1 MTKVLINLNPNS
13 WVSRTRWTPTKRV
26 DFDSSI
32 QLPAPFTAT
41 AAGEIEVPPTGNGW
55 AWVVREDMPGGMIR
69 TVIVP
74 DIDVIR
80 YSELTDVDP
89 VTLDPSAEPE
99 AAWWAEIKNQI
110 TGARID
116 DADLVMRRQNGNEF
130 VAGQVV
136 YDKDIGPMGPRGP
149 EGPRGLRGPT
159 GEPGPQGEPGQ
170 DGETG
175 PRGPE
180 GPPGETG
187 PQGPQGDKGDKG
199 DTGAPGDVTRT
210 ILTGD
215 DVGIV
220 VEGLTRGPTY
230 AVVDTD
236 SQGNQVINLSIEV
249 GGFTW
254 TAGDQSTGFFQ
265 LNESMRDIVQA
276 TSLNVAGG
284 GTSNRFYFQVNVN
297 TGSGSMQ
304 LKYASDAATDGT
316 LFISGTI
323 LRLV

>member
-69 TVIVP
+69 TVVVP

-80 YSELTDVDP
+80 YAELTDVDP

-99 AAWWAEIKNQI
+99 AAWWAEIANQV

-116 DADLVMRRQNGNEF
+116 NADLVMRRQNGNEF
-130 VAGQVV
+130 IAGQVV

-159 GEPGPQGEPGQ
+159 G
-170 DGETG
+170 
-175 PRGPE
+175 
-180 GPPGETG
+180 
-187 PQGPQGDKGDKG
+187 DKGDKG
-199 DTGAPGDVTRT
+199 DTGDKGEAGD
-210 ILTGD
+210 
-215 DVGIV
+215 
-220 VEGLTRGPTY
+220 RGPM
-230 AVVDTD
+230 
-236 SQGNQVINLSIEV
+236 GEV
-249 GGFTW
+249 G
-254 TAGDQSTGFFQ
+254 DTGPQGEPGPQGPEGARGEPGTPGALFEVWHMMAEFV
-265 LNESMRDIVQA
+265 NESSVRLDYSPPTIVGPDFVSAEVDRA
-276 TSLNVAGG
+276 TSQYTISGI
-284 GTSNRFYFQVNVN
+284 TSNKLYVVRID
-297 TGSGSMQ
+297 GSTPN
-304 LKYASDAATDGT
+304 ASVPVKLAAFKHTEG
-316 LFISGTI
+316 GQ
-323 LRLV
+323 